1 MDETMNDRDITELLY
16 SEDPQGPVQLDKS
29 REAFVFPA
37 LSGYAAPISHASHVR
52 CPRSPHGCL
61 PV

>member
-29 REAFVFPA
+29 REAFVSPA
-37 LSGYAAPISHASHVR
+37 LYIK
-52 CPRSPHGCL
+52 GCEAYHNRL
-61 PV
+61 SSEKERRKTS